1 MAARRALMLLDCLS
15 CSRRSNKFLGIFT
28 RNFSDARVLF
38 SRQPPRRQSCYGTNI
53 ARSMCSSQSALDF
66 IDKDITSPTKK
77 DADDTDST
85 SSLSQNE
92 LLKQI
97 NIFDTDEKVEIPK
110 AADSHMTS
118 SMLDDE
124 LVNKF
129 VNCMMWG
136 GKKSL
141 SQKIFKLAME
151 EIKKEQL
158 KKQRQSSQPDS
169 VETDPLQIFATAI
182 ENCKPVIGV
191 VGMKRAGTV
200 YQVPSAINQRRRRF
214 LAIKWLIKAAREQQK
229 GSARMYKKLA
239 KELMDAYN
247 KEGTVI
253 NRKHELHKR
262 AEENRAYAHFRWW

>member
-1 MAARRALMLLDCLS
+1 MQEFYLVANPQEYKVATGLILQGQCAHLNQRCNR
-15 CSRRSNKFLGIFT
+15 
-28 RNFSDARVLF
+28 
-38 SRQPPRRQSCYGTNI
+38 
-53 ARSMCSSQSALDF
+53 DF
-66 IDKDITSPTKK
+66 IDKDKGSTSPTKK
-77 DADDTDST
+77 DTDDTDST

-110 AADSHMTS
+110 AANSHMTS

-200 YQVPSAINQRRRRF
+200 YQVGP
-214 LAIKWLIKAAREQQK
+214 
-229 GSARMYKKLA
+229 
-239 KELMDAYN
+239 
-247 KEGTVI
+247 
-253 NRKHELHKR
+253 
-262 AEENRAYAHFRWW
+262 